1 MDLTE
6 KTILDAMPDLVALIR
21 DDSTCMHVNPAFCE
35 TFGGHPSDW
44 RGRDL
49 DLDTLSRKSDALR
62 IDWRRNATG
71 NGLTIHTGRI
81 VDEDAPMRRLAT
93 MTHEM
98 RTPLNGILGMTGLLM
113 KTDLD
118 PNQASYADAV
128 HQSGSALLTLIN
140 DILDFSKIEAGRLE
154 LEQAPF
160 DPRALVQNVVELLS
174 PRAGDNNLDIGSYV
188 APSVPTQI
196 IGDAARLRQVLL
208 NLAGNGVKFTEQGG
222 VAIEMHAH
230 EEPDDR
236 ISLRMDVIDTG
247 IGIDAADLDTVF
259 DEFAQAGPA
268 GERQQEGTGLGLA
281 IVRKIVRAMDGDV
294 TLESTLGK
302 GSIFSVT
309 IPMRRAPGASVP
321 QRPAPISRP
330 VIVLTDSPI
339 MARTLRSQLAVAQV
353 RKTCITRDA
362 EKASALLRRTKDAIL
377 LCDRPMADALAPD
390 LIAQADRALVM
401 LSTTARHELAALRER
416 GFDGYLIKP
425 IRQQSLAERLQDAC
439 EPRET
444 PASSQP
450 HARVAT
456 PRQTAQPASP
466 QQATR
471 QETGSNQTEPANDRT
486 FRVLLA
492 EDNQIN
498 AILASTILR
507 NCGHEVDLVENGREA
522 IEALSG
528 SSYDLVLMDMHMPGM
543 DGVAATRHL
552 RASSGAIAN
561 LPVVALTANSL
572 QADRRTCLDVGMDDF
587 LTKPFDPVDLRNV
600 VMRWGPG
607 REHGRNAA

>member
-6 KTILDAMPDLVALIR
+6 TTILDAIPDLVALVG
-21 DDSTCMHVNPAFCE
+21 DDGTCLHVNPAFCE
-35 TFGGHPSDW
+35 IFGGDVCAWQGRHIDFDRLTQDSNAFIVDW
-44 RGRDL
+44 RG
-49 DLDTLSRKSDALR
+49 KQ
-62 IDWRRNATG
+62 TG
-71 NGLTIHTGRI
+71 DGSFIHTGRI
-81 VDEDAPMRRLAT
+81 IDEDAPMRRLAT

-118 PNQASYADAV
+118 PNQSSYADAV

-160 DPRALVQNVVELLS
+160 DPRTLVQNVVELLS
-174 PRAGDNNLDIGSYV
+174 PRAGDSNLDIGSYI

-236 ISLRMDVIDTG
+236 VSLRIDVIDTG
-247 IGIDAADLDTVF
+247 IGIDTADLDSVF

-268 GERQQEGTGLGLA
+268 GQRQQEGTGLGLA

-309 IPMRRAPGASVP
+309 IPMRRAPGAGIP
-321 QRPAPISRP
+321 KRPAPISRP
-330 VIVLTDSPI
+330 VIVLTGSPI

-353 RKTCITRDA
+353 HKTCITRDA
-362 EKASALLRRTKDAIL
+362 EKAAALLTRTKDAIL
-377 LCDRPMADALAPD
+377 LCDRPMADTLAPD
-390 LIAQADRALVM
+390 LIANADRALVM

-425 IRQQSLAERLQDAC
+425 IRQESLAERLQDTC
-439 EPRET
+439 ETRTTAAPSQAHRTESVSRE
-444 PASSQP
+444 SSQP
-450 HARVAT
+450 AR
-456 PRQTAQPASP
+456 RQ
-466 QQATR
+466 
-471 QETGSNQTEPANDRT
+471 QEEPANDRT

-498 AILASTILR
+498 AVLASTILR
-507 NCGHEVDLVENGREA
+507 NSGHQVDLVENGHEA
-522 IEALSG
+522 IEALSS
-528 SSYDLVLMDMHMPGM
+528 SSYDLILMDMHMPGM

-552 RASSGAIAN
+552 RGLSGNIAN

-572 QADRRTCLDVGMDDF
+572 KADRKTCLDGGMDDF
-587 LTKPFDPVDLRNV
+587 LTKPFDPVDLRNI